1 MEYNPETN
9 ASKAI
14 LSNPGVLLHAGS
26 LEKRGMSMVQNWKLR
41 YFHLYETRLVYYKD
55 EKDEEEGAN
64 AKGAFKIDHE
74 TEFGHSKLRPFCF
87 YLKSHNLS
95 LSPPAVQKLHMRAS
109 CAEELEGW
117 IAAVRVA
124 VTARKELNAVAPR
137 ETLLAE
143 DFRGTS
149 DRFTD
154 TVTEPEQSAVGMI
167 SEYREQDKEWKTET
181 EAKLNSNP
189 RLSIT
194 IRGTVG
200 VVLKNKKSN
209 LLPDP
214 YCVVSVGSTVVQ
226 TKTAHQTLNP
236 TWDESFT
243 FDFNRSLRYATVEVW
258 DGSSHAKPTFMGH
271 AFIPLFHMAAGAI
284 HRNKYR

>member
-1 MEYNPETN
+1 
-9 ASKAI
+9 
-14 LSNPGVLLHAGS
+14 
-26 LEKRGMSMVQNWKLR
+26 MVQNWKLR
-41 YFHLYETRLVYYKD
+41 FFHLFETRLVYYKD
-55 EKDEEEGAN
+55 EKDEGEGAN
-64 AKGAFKIDHE
+64 SKGAFKIDHE

-87 YLKSHNLS
+87 YLKSLNLS

-117 IAAVRVA
+117 MAAIRVA
-124 VTARKELNAVAPR
+124 VTARRELNAIAPR

-143 DFRGTS
+143 DLTGTS
-149 DRFTD
+149 TRFAD
-154 TVTEPEQSAVGMI
+154 TVGEAEQSAVGMI
-167 SEYREQDKEWKTET
+167 PEYREKSREWKMEMET
-181 EAKLNSNP
+181 KLNSNP

-200 VVLKNKKSN
+200 VMLKNKKSN

-226 TKTAHQTLNP
+226 TRTAHQTLNP
-236 TWDESFT
+236 TWDEAFT
-243 FDFNRSLRYATVEVW
+243 FEFNRSLRYATVEVW

-271 AFIPLFHMAAGAI
+271 AFIPLFHMAAGAV